1 MCWVGG
7 WRLLPVKTLFR
18 CFFFFFAYIL
28 VDAVGS
34 TERDKDTDQLQHV
47 LPTGTWLR
55 FDFNDPHPVN
65 NSNHLD
71 LVCEELV
78 LALQFMMTSTIFF

>member
-1 MCWVGG
+1 MGG
-7 WRLLPVKTLFR
+7 FGGVLCKFYIFFVLL
-18 CFFFFFAYIL
+18 AYIL
-28 VDAVGS
+28 VAMVGS
-34 TERDKDTDQLQHV
+34 TERDKDSDQLQHV

-71 LVCEELV
+71 LLCEEVVML
-78 LALQFMMTSTIFF
+78 LQFMRTNTIIFYD